1 MKSGKKPLSI
11 KIIYWLTQIAFWLVV
26 LVFFAAIA
34 INVALQAE
42 LFGDDMQL
50 HTVLPVQV
58 NYTEKGTL
66 HIDQTVQEVAF
77 VEAIGKL
84 HFINTNEYLAK
95 WFGVVLLVAIF
106 ILLYIFLMFKNFISN
121 VYRGIIFERYN
132 IRMLQKISYGLVGL
146 WLFFKVYS
154 WLFYYFLARHI
165 EFEHLEITGDIN
177 SYGGILLAALLLWV
191 LSHIFMRGVKLRE
204 KQELTV

>member
-11 KIIYWLTQIAFWLVV
+11 KIIYWLTQITFWLVV

-66 HIDQTVQEVAF
+66 HIDQAVQEVAF

-106 ILLYIFLMFKNFISN
+106 ICCIFSSCSKTLFPMYTGELFLSVTISGCYRKYHTVSWACGCFSKCTAGCFITSWPDTLN
-121 VYRGIIFERYN
+121 LN
-132 IRMLQKISYGLVGL
+132 IWR
-146 WLFFKVYS
+146 
-154 WLFYYFLARHI
+154 
-165 EFEHLEITGDIN
+165 
-177 SYGGILLAALLLWV
+177 
-191 LSHIFMRGVKLRE
+191 
-204 KQELTV
+204 